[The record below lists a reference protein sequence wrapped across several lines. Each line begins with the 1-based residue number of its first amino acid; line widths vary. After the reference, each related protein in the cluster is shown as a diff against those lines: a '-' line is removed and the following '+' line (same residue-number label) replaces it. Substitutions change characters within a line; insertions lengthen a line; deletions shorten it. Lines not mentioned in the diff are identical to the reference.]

1 MLIVLE
7 GIDGSGK
14 SLIAQ
19 LLKEELE
26 KRGYK
31 IWLTKEPTNGPIG
44 KLIRELLIK
53 GHELNENWGRIM
65 ALLFAADRYYH
76 QEEIKEK
83 IKQGYIVISD
93 RYYHST
99 FAYQP
104 NYPGISIEWVKE
116 LHKYLEKPDYVFILD
131 IPIELAI
138 ERMTDRKKRHMYEK
152 REFLEKVRH
161 NYMKLKEILPDENI
175 FYINNDKSPEETV
188 KEILRILR
196 L

>member
-14 SLIAQ
+14 SSIAQ

-26 KRGYK
+26 KRKYK
-31 IWLTKEPTNGPIG
+31 IWLTKEPTKGPIG
-44 KLIRELLIK
+44 RLIREFLAK
-53 GHELNENWGRIM
+53 GHKLNENWGRVM

-83 IKQGYIVISD
+83 IRQGYIIISD

-104 NYPGISIEWVKE
+104 NYPGTTIEWIRE
-116 LHKYLEKPDYVFILD
+116 LHRYLEKPDYVFILD
-131 IPIELAI
+131 IPVELAI
-138 ERMTDRKKRHMYEK
+138 ERMSDRKKRHMYEK
-152 REFLEKVRH
+152 KEFLEKVRY
-161 NYMKLKEILPDENI
+161 NYLRLKEILPNENI
-175 FYINNDKSPEETV
+175 IYISNDRLPEETV
-188 KEILRILR
+188 KEILKILK